1 MTRIL
6 SALLFL
12 GVVGIYALDRGWLGT
27 PPSEEGRQPLKA
39 TQEVQADAVMVFPHK
54 L

>member
-6 SALLFL
+6 FVLLL
-12 GVVGIYALDRGWLGT
+12 LCVGGVYALGKGWLGT

-39 TQEVQADAVMVFPHK
+39 TQEVQPDAVTLLPRK
-54 L
+54 P